1 MESTVLIVSIAIFLI
16 LGVPIGIAFGLGL
29 VLVSALFGTTTLIFI
44 AQQMWTGMD
53 SIPLVAI
60 PMFIIAGAIMETGGL
75 SKRLVNFASKIVGNV
90 YGGLGTVAVVACML
104 FGAISGSGP
113 ATVAAI
119 GAIMLPYMVKTG
131 YDKHYATALVAC
143 AGGLG
148 VIVPPSIPLILYG
161 ATTNTSVSDLFL
173 AGFGPAVLVALG
185 LIVVSY
191 VISRKRG
198 YRGEPSGFSFKQLG
212 KAFWEAK
219 WAILMPVIILGGIY
233 SGAFTPTEAAVVAI
247 LYGLV
252 IGLFVTRELKLKDL
266 VRTLNENS
274 SFIGGFMLAAVPAS
288 ALGSVFALLGV
299 PDMLS
304 RFLLSISN
312 NLYIIMLIVNVFMII
327 VGMVMDTIPAIIIFA
342 PLLYKALIPMGI
354 DPVQLGIVITVNL
367 AIGFITPP
375 VANNLFV
382 ASTMTGLPM
391 GKIVKEAWP
400 FIFTMLGTLIVIS
413 FFPGVSLGLLSLFG

>member
-212 KAFWEAK
+212 KAFWDAK

>member
-148 VIVPPSIPLILYG
+148 VIVPPIIPLILYG

-212 KAFWEAK
+212 KAF
-219 WAILMPVIILGGIY
+219 
-233 SGAFTPTEAAVVAI
+233 
-247 LYGLV
+247 
-252 IGLFVTRELKLKDL
+252 
-266 VRTLNENS
+266 
-274 SFIGGFMLAAVPAS
+274 
-288 ALGSVFALLGV
+288 
-299 PDMLS
+299 
-304 RFLLSISN
+304 
-312 NLYIIMLIVNVFMII
+312 
-327 VGMVMDTIPAIIIFA
+327 
-342 PLLYKALIPMGI
+342 
-354 DPVQLGIVITVNL
+354 
-367 AIGFITPP
+367 
-375 VANNLFV
+375 
-382 ASTMTGLPM
+382 
-391 GKIVKEAWP
+391 
-400 FIFTMLGTLIVIS
+400 
-413 FFPGVSLGLLSLFG
+413 

>member
-1 MESTVLIVSIAIFLI
+1 MESLILLVSIAFCLI
-16 LGVPIGIAFGLGL
+16 VGVPIGIAFGLGL
-29 VLVSALFGTTTLIFI
+29 ALVATLFGTTSLVFV

-75 SKRLVNFASKIVGNV
+75 SKRLVTFASKLVGNV
-90 YGGLGTVAVVACML
+90 YGGLGTVTVVACML

-119 GAIMLPYMVKTG
+119 GSIMIPYMVKSG
-131 YDKHYATALVAC
+131 YDKRYSTALAAC

-173 AGFGPAVLVALG
+173 AGFGPAVVVALA
-185 LIVVSY
+185 LILVSY
-191 VISRKRG
+191 FISRRRG
-198 YRGEPSGFSFKQLG
+198 YRGDESGFNLRELG
-212 KAFWEAK
+212 KAFWDAK

-252 IGLFVTRELKLKDL
+252 IGLFVTRELKFRDL
-266 VRTLNENS
+266 LRTLDENA

-288 ALGSVFALLGV
+288 ALGSVFALLGI
-299 PDMLS
+299 PDMLTG
-304 RFLLSISN
+304 FLLSISS
-312 NLYIIMLIVNVFMII
+312 NLYVIMLVVNLFLIFIGMI
-327 VGMVMDTIPAIIIFA
+327 MDTIPAIIIFA
-342 PLLYKALIPMGI
+342 PLMYKALVPLGI
-354 DPVQLGIVITVNL
+354 NPVQLGIVITVNL

-375 VANNLFV
+375 VANNIFV

-391 GKIVKEAWP
+391 GSLVKQAWP
-400 FIFTMLGTLIVIS
+400 FIIAMFVALIVIS
-413 FFPGVSLGLLSLFG
+413 FFPGISLGLLTLFG

>member
-1 MESTVLIVSIAIFLI
+1 
-16 LGVPIGIAFGLGL
+16 
-29 VLVSALFGTTTLIFI
+29 
-44 AQQMWTGMD
+44 
-53 SIPLVAI
+53 
-60 PMFIIAGAIMETGGL
+60 
-75 SKRLVNFASKIVGNV
+75 
-90 YGGLGTVAVVACML
+90 
-104 FGAISGSGP
+104 
-113 ATVAAI
+113 
-119 GAIMLPYMVKTG
+119 
-131 YDKHYATALVAC
+131 
-143 AGGLG
+143 
-148 VIVPPSIPLILYG
+148 
-161 ATTNTSVSDLFL
+161 
-173 AGFGPAVLVALG
+173 
-185 LIVVSY
+185 
-191 VISRKRG
+191 
-198 YRGEPSGFSFKQLG
+198 
-212 KAFWEAK
+212 
-219 WAILMPVIILGGIY
+219 MPVIILGGIY

-327 VGMVMDTIPAIIIFA
+327 VGMVMDTIPAIIIA

>member
-212 KAFWEAK
+212 KAF
-219 WAILMPVIILGGIY
+219 
-233 SGAFTPTEAAVVAI
+233 
-247 LYGLV
+247 
-252 IGLFVTRELKLKDL
+252 
-266 VRTLNENS
+266 
-274 SFIGGFMLAAVPAS
+274 
-288 ALGSVFALLGV
+288 
-299 PDMLS
+299 
-304 RFLLSISN
+304 
-312 NLYIIMLIVNVFMII
+312 
-327 VGMVMDTIPAIIIFA
+327 
-342 PLLYKALIPMGI
+342 
-354 DPVQLGIVITVNL
+354 
-367 AIGFITPP
+367 
-375 VANNLFV
+375 
-382 ASTMTGLPM
+382 
-391 GKIVKEAWP
+391 
-400 FIFTMLGTLIVIS
+400 
-413 FFPGVSLGLLSLFG
+413 

>member
-1 MESTVLIVSIAIFLI
+1 MEGIVLAGSVALFLVI
-16 LGVPIGIAFGLGL
+16 GVPIGIAFGLGL
-29 VLVSALFGTTTLIFI
+29 ILVATLFGTTTLVFI

-60 PMFIIAGAIMETGGL
+60 PMFIVAGAVMETGGL

-90 YGGLGTVAVVACML
+90 YGGLGTVTVLACML

-131 YDKHYATALVAC
+131 YNKHYATALVAC

-173 AGFGPAVLVALG
+173 AGIGPAVVVAAALVL
-185 LIVVSY
+185 VSY

-198 YRGEPSGFSFKQLG
+198 YRGEPSGFSFKELL
-212 KAFWEAK
+212 KAAWDAK
-219 WAILMPVIILGGIY
+219 WSVLMPVIILGGIY

-247 LYGLV
+247 LYGV
-252 IGLFVTRELKLKDL
+252 VVGLFVTRELKFKDL
-266 VRTLNENS
+266 LKTLDDNA

-288 ALGSVFALLGV
+288 AVGAVLALLGI
-299 PDMLS
+299 PDTIAN
-304 RFLLSISN
+304 FLLSVSS
-312 NLYIIMLIVNVFMII
+312 NLYVIMLIVNLFMIL

-342 PLLYKALIPMGI
+342 PLLYKALVPLGI
-354 DPVQLGIVITVNL
+354 DPVQLGLVITVNL

-375 VANNLFV
+375 VANNIFV

-391 GKIVKEAWP
+391 GKIVKEAIP
-400 FIFTMLGTLIVIS
+400 FILAMFVALVIIS
-413 FFPGVSLGLLSLFG
+413 FVPGVSTGLVSFFS

>member
-1 MESTVLIVSIAIFLI
+1 MESAVLVISIALLLI
-16 LGVPIGIAFGLGL
+16 IGVPIGIAFGLGL
-29 VLVSALFGTTTLIFI
+29 VLVASLFGTTTLVFI

-60 PMFIIAGAIMETGGL
+60 PMFILAGAIMETGGL
-75 SKRLVNFASKIVGNV
+75 SKRLVNFANKIVGNV
-90 YGGLGTVAVVACML
+90 YGGLGTVTVIACML

-131 YDKHYATALVAC
+131 YEKHYATALVAC

-161 ATTNTSVSDLFL
+161 ATTNTSVGDLFL
-173 AGFGPAVLVALG
+173 AGFGPAVVVALA
-185 LIVVSY
+185 LVMVSY

-198 YRGEPSGFSFKQLG
+198 YRGEPSGFSLKDLA
-212 KAFWEAK
+212 KSFWEAK

-233 SGAFTPTEAAVVAI
+233 SGAFTPTEAAVVSI
-247 LYGLV
+247 LYGLI
-252 IGLFVTRELKLKDL
+252 IGLFVTRELKFKDL
-266 VRTLNENS
+266 IRTLDENS

-288 ALGSVFALLGV
+288 ALGSVFALLGI
-299 PDMLS
+299 PEMIAG
-304 RFLLSISN
+304 FLLSISS
-312 NLYIIMLIVNVFMII
+312 NLYVIMLIVNVFLII

-342 PLLYKALIPMGI
+342 PLMYKALVP
-354 DPVQLGIVITVNL
+354 LGINPVHLGLAITVNL

-375 VANNLFV
+375 VANNIFV

-391 GKIVKEAWP
+391 GRLVKEAMP
-400 FIFTMLGTLIVIS
+400 FIIAMFAALILIS
-413 FFPGVSLGLLSLFG
+413 FFPGISLGLLTLFG

>member
-1 MESTVLIVSIAIFLI
+1 
-16 LGVPIGIAFGLGL
+16 
-29 VLVSALFGTTTLIFI
+29 
-44 AQQMWTGMD
+44 
-53 SIPLVAI
+53 
-60 PMFIIAGAIMETGGL
+60 
-75 SKRLVNFASKIVGNV
+75 
-90 YGGLGTVAVVACML
+90 
-104 FGAISGSGP
+104 
-113 ATVAAI
+113 
-119 GAIMLPYMVKTG
+119 
-131 YDKHYATALVAC
+131 
-143 AGGLG
+143 
-148 VIVPPSIPLILYG
+148 
-161 ATTNTSVSDLFL
+161 
-173 AGFGPAVLVALG
+173 
-185 LIVVSY
+185 
-191 VISRKRG
+191 
-198 YRGEPSGFSFKQLG
+198 
-212 KAFWEAK
+212 
-219 WAILMPVIILGGIY
+219 MPVIILGGIY